1 MVNSLQEFFLYGVI
15 ISTVLTF
22 ILVLFNDLFDGLLL
36 PPFLNP
42 VLVLSFFT
50 ILCGIGYLFVTF
62 TSLSP
67 ILATLFSAIISFI
80 IVAFIHI
87 FILVPVS
94 TAQESLT
101 ITEEDLK
108 GRLGKVIITVP
119 EDGFGEVLITSN
131 SGSFAKPA
139 VSFDKEAIPAEAE
152 VLIIDVKNGVL
163 YVSSYEKSKLG

>member
-1 MVNSLQEFFLYGVI
+1 MVSSLQEFFLYGVI

-42 VLVLSFFT
+42 VLILSFFT

-80 IVAFIHI
+80 IVAIIHV

-163 YVSSYEKSKLG
+163 YVSPYEKSKLG

>member
-1 MVNSLQEFFLYGVI
+1 MESTLQEFFLYGVI
-15 ISTVLTF
+15 ISTILTF

-42 VLVLSFFT
+42 VLVLSFFS
-50 ILCGIGYLFVTF
+50 ILCGIGYLFITF

-67 ILATLFSAIISFI
+67 LLATLFSAIISFM
-80 IVAFIHI
+80 IVAFIHV

-94 TAQESLT
+94 TAQESLA

-131 SGSFAKPA
+131 SGSFSKPA

-152 VLIIDVKNGVL
+152 VLIIDVEKGVL
-163 YVSSYEKSKLG
+163 YVSPYEKSNLG